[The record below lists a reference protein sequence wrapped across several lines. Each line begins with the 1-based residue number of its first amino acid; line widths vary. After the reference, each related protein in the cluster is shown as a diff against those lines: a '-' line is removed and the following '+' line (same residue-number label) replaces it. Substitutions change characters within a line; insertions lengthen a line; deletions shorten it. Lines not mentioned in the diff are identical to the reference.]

1 MPINVDR
8 PGVYLTLG
16 GDLAY
21 IMFTNKGSSAES
33 PVKGFAKIRGTSE
46 YQYSEWD
53 SDGLYDKA
61 DPEHKNTLIRFLQEF
76 S

>member
-1 MPINVDR
+1 MGVSIEK

-21 IMFTNKGSSAES
+21 IMFTNQGSSAES

-46 YQYSEWD
+46 YQFSEWYR
-53 SDGLYDKA
+53 DGLYDKA